1 MAWCQ
6 FTHSTNSYLLN
17 LFQEIVKRL
26 NLCDRTSL
34 LIRLR
39 AKLSSI
45 MLNMIEVKGLLEFLF
60 KIEIIE
66 LLKIIPLISI
76 SFFFILS
83 AELFILYTYLY
94 WEYAQPSIQSII
106 NPTQLFFNS
115 KFLQFQQFH
124 PSITLDNAPR
134 ILNEIHFLNWNLR
147 KPVLLLENLFSN
159 RRH

>member
-1 MAWCQ
+1 
-6 FTHSTNSYLLN
+6 
-17 LFQEIVKRL
+17 
-26 NLCDRTSL
+26 
-34 LIRLR
+34 
-39 AKLSSI
+39 

-83 AELFILYTYLY
+83 ILQSYLFYILISTENMLNLHFN
-94 WEYAQPSIQSII
+94 PSLIQHNYFSIL
-106 NPTQLFFNS
+106 NSFNS
-115 KFLQFQQFH
+115 NNSFH

>member
-1 MAWCQ
+1 MIQAKG
-6 FTHSTNSYLLN
+6 
-17 LFQEIVKRL
+17 LFQNRIFFQNRNYWTFE
-26 NLCDRTSL
+26 N
-34 LIRLR
+34 
-39 AKLSSI
+39 SSI
-45 MLNMIEVKGLLEFLF
+45 NIYT
-60 KIEIIE
+60 I
-66 LLKIIPLISI
+66 
-76 SFFFILS
+76 FFYFVNT

-124 PSITLDNAPR
+124 PSIIFDNAPR

>member
-1 MAWCQ
+1 
-6 FTHSTNSYLLN
+6 
-17 LFQEIVKRL
+17 
-26 NLCDRTSL
+26 
-34 LIRLR
+34 
-39 AKLSSI
+39 
-45 MLNMIEVKGLLEFLF
+45 MIEVKGLLEFLF

-124 PSITLDNAPR
+124 PSIIFDNAPR

>member
-1 MAWCQ
+1 MQ
-6 FTHSTNSYLLN
+6 FNCRKKN
-17 LFQEIVKRL
+17 
-26 NLCDRTSL
+26 
-34 LIRLR
+34 
-39 AKLSSI
+39 
-45 MLNMIEVKGLLEFLF
+45 
-60 KIEIIE
+60 
-66 LLKIIPLISI
+66 LKIFFVKFLKTLKENVYFIILFFINLYMIIYTCKRNILKSISLFSI

-83 AELFILYTYLY
+83 IELFILYTYLY